1 MIQLEHEYHGCEL
14 QMQLPNDI
22 REWLTEKLGQP
33 NGDRWYI
40 RNNTIYFAN
49 KQDHMMFLIRVS

>member
-1 MIQLEHEYHGCEL
+1 MIQLGHEYHGCEL
-14 QMQLPNDI
+14 QTQLPTEI
-22 REWLTEKLGQP
+22 KEWLTEKLGEP

-40 RNNTIYFAN
+40 RSNTIYFAN